1 MTNLLIKIIA
11 GFFFLISASC
21 STGSKNEINLKFDK
35 TYTLK
40 HKVHNT
46 ELLISFGRMAV
57 IDSFL
62 IITSSQSNSF
72 CKVYSIPN
80 GMKELYGYG
89 HIGNGPNEFLQPRLT
104 YSYKNTFGLT
114 EVNKQELTILRLD
127 NPNNNISIIEESRL
141 KAPYKPKKGEL
152 TPGDRYFIKL
162 DDTHYASL
170 LLGGKN
176 QFFSLLDSTLTHIT
190 RFGESPIPEKLSILS
205 SMNRLNGKIV
215 ACNGMMAF
223 ATSRL
228 PYLACYQLQA
238 NKMYKQWSFFY
249 DETYYQVR
257 NDDLLY
263 SKEKSFGKMCDLAM
277 DSQYI
282 YVLYLDQLLSEYVY
296 GDPEKSF
303 ANKVLVFDHKG
314 NPVAELNLGCR
325 IIQMTLSSD
334 KTKIYGLAQ
343 LPEPQIVE
351 FDMPKELTNKK

>member
-1 MTNLLIKIIA
+1 
-11 GFFFLISASC
+11 
-21 STGSKNEINLKFDK
+21 
-35 TYTLK
+35 
-40 HKVHNT
+40 
-46 ELLISFGRMAV
+46 
-57 IDSFL
+57 
-62 IITSSQSNSF
+62 
-72 CKVYSIPN
+72 
-80 GMKELYGYG
+80 
-89 HIGNGPNEFLQPRLT
+89 
-104 YSYKNTFGLT
+104 
-114 EVNKQELTILRLD
+114 
-127 NPNNNISIIEESRL
+127 
-141 KAPYKPKKGEL
+141 
-152 TPGDRYFIKL
+152 
-162 DDTHYASL
+162 
-170 LLGGKN
+170 
-176 QFFSLLDSTLTHIT
+176 
-190 RFGESPIPEKLSILS
+190 
-205 SMNRLNGKIV
+205 MNRLNGKIV